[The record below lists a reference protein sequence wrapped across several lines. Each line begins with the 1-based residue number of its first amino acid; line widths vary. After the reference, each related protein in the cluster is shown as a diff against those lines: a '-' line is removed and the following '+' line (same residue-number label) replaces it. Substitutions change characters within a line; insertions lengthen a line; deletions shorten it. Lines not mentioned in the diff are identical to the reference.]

1 MGRRAALAPR
11 RTLPAGR
18 SNQRRAEDGFTLLEI
33 VCVLAIIAILAAIL
47 LPAIP
52 RGTSR
57 AKLEGYAIE
66 IATLLRAD
74 RDAAIWR
81 RREVATAVDALTR
94 SVRSGATGEMVS
106 MPEDVHF
113 EATLASRCNQHAAGH
128 TIEFFASG
136 MSCGGTIRL
145 ARPGLAYEIRANW
158 LTGGIEVVR
167 AAL

>member
-1 MGRRAALAPR
+1 
-11 RTLPAGR
+11 
-18 SNQRRAEDGFTLLEI
+18 
-33 VCVLAIIAILAAIL
+33 VLAIIAILAAIL
-47 LPAIP
+47 LPSIP

-57 AKLEGYAIE
+57 ARLEGYAIE

-74 RDAAIWR
+74 RDAAMWR

-94 SVRSGATGEMVS
+94 SVRSGATGQLVS
-106 MPEDVHF
+106 MPGDVHF
-113 EATLASRCNQHAAGH
+113 EAVLASRCNQHAGGH
-128 TIEFFASG
+128 AIEFFASG

-167 AAL
+167 ATL